1 VPRVPA
7 RVPRT
12 EPAPKSA
19 LPARDDQRCRLR
31 PRV

>member
-1 VPRVPA
+1 VPRA
-7 RVPRT
+7 

-19 LPARDDQRCRLR
+19 LPARGDQRCRLR